1 MKQRLGMFHD
11 SFLGDPLK
19 YLGLFCSLF
28 SVSLFSDFTKIL
40 FCQLIKAY
48 HTTTHSK
55 MFFAYDIC
63 NYDRAEDP

>member
-1 MKQRLGMFHD
+1 MKQCLGMFHD

-40 FCQLIKAY
+40 FC
-48 HTTTHSK
+48 
-55 MFFAYDIC
+55 
-63 NYDRAEDP
+63 